1 MVAAPHNWEYN
12 YIFLHILKRLKVQ
25 IRVVRLFLQKSKKKI
40 RIIRKSTFLKNKQ
53 KRFDVKKLQDKK
65 KKKTRLKVNLIQTNL
80 KPYIY
85 DPCIYIDYIQL

>member
-1 MVAAPHNWEYN
+1 MG
-12 YIFLHILKRLKVQ
+12 IQLHIPSHIEEIEGSNPSSTAVLAK
-25 IRVVRLFLQKSKKKI
+25 IEKKKKNNKKI
-40 RIIRKSTFLKNKQ
+40 DFFLNKQ
-53 KRFDVKKLQDKK
+53 KRFDVKKLQDK

>member
-25 IRVVRLFLQKSKKKI
+25 IRVVRLFLQKSKKKKNNNKKI
-40 RIIRKSTFLKNKQ
+40 DFFKNKQ

-65 KKKTRLKVNLIQTNL
+65 KKK
-80 KPYIY
+80 P
-85 DPCIYIDYIQL
+85 D